1 MSDAAGKKT
10 TDARVRMD
18 DGQTFTI
25 AILGDL
31 HLDPRYM
38 DDHIAGREHF
48 LPILTGKDGL
58 PKKRSCVVSLG
69 DLGESKPV
77 KPDSKELFAGTSD
90 CFKLAR
96 NFLDG
101 FKVPFEVVG
110 GNHDLE
116 GIDEFAT
123 DEVNL
128 AAYLKAFD
136 KPAAQ
141 FRRDLADKVALIGLG
156 STAFRTAQYTSH
168 EVCCV
173 SLLFVGASRATV
185 FTHLS
190 PPHLIPSYR
199 STLTRSRSSGL
210 RSRSSPARPTRAG
223 RSSSLATLPQWA
235 LVCACF
241 RRTTWSTGAAG

>member
-1 MSDAAGKKT
+1 MTMTVEDTGRPLGLVSRTAALWLLLMLAGHVGAFTPAPSSQRLRSPLVRMSDAANKKT

-38 DDHIAGREHF
+38 DDHIVGREHF

-96 NFLDG
+96 DFLDG

-168 EVCCV
+168 EVRFSPRLLV
-173 SLLFVGASRATV
+173 S
-185 FTHLS
+185 
-190 PPHLIPSYR
+190 
-199 STLTRSRSSGL
+199 SSGV
-210 RSRSSPARPTRAG
+210 S
-223 RSSSLATLPQWA
+223 
-235 LVCACF
+235 
-241 RRTTWSTGAAG
+241 